1 MTAPSEYGSTLM
13 SQSHKS
19 QSPNRKVNEEIR
31 QARLEKEER
40 EKASL

>member
-19 QSPNRKVNEEIR
+19 QSPKPHGGEYMLNI
-31 QARLEKEER
+31 
-40 EKASL
+40 